1 MSRLAALAKSASLMV
16 NLPIARSWA
25 RKQTDCE
32 FQTREMPVKK
42 LALVGGKAY
51 NGNAANEFK
60 DAEPFSFSPANA
72 N

>member
-1 MSRLAALAKSASLMV
+1 
-16 NLPIARSWA
+16 
-25 RKQTDCE
+25 
-32 FQTREMPVKK
+32 MPVKK

-60 DAEPFSFSPANA
+60 VAESFNFSPANA